1 MLFSK
6 IVYFFLKSLFFYAN
20 LCYNVYIK
28 LLWRYNMQKIKQL
41 WANFAEKHPSLSVW
55 VREGGFFIII
65 SNLITIFKYLILTF
79 LPAAFAFMGNR
90 DFGFPGIDLTLFGV
104 EFKWYIIGYGADQ
117 GGISYFTAYMIAMF
131 IGEVINFFMQR
142 KYTYRSNGNILFQ
155 GAWYLL
161 AFCVVTCVVNSINC
175 IWVAV
180 ASNFVSGWL
189 YNIVT
194 TVLNGGV
201 SMVVFFFVNKIVFKD
216 TKNDAKKAENA

>member
-1 MLFSK
+1 MWYTVCAKPFGGV
-6 IVYFFLKSLFFYAN
+6 I
-20 LCYNVYIK
+20 I
-28 LLWRYNMQKIKQL
+28 MQKIKQL
-41 WANFAEKHPSLSVW
+41 WSDFALKHPKLSVW

-90 DFGFPGIDLTLFGV
+90 DFGFPGIDLTLFGI
-104 EFKWYIIGYGADQ
+104 EFKWYIIGYSAEQ
-117 GGISYFTAYMIAMF
+117 GGLSYFTAYMIAMV

-161 AFCVVTCVVNSINC
+161 AFCVITCVVNSINC
-175 IWVAV
+175 IWIAV

-216 TKNDAKKAENA
+216 VKNEQKTPENA